1 MLSQDHE
8 CQFRGFAEGAVDA
21 VRAEGVDHVVGQ
33 AEGDELGL
41 LEGEA
46 LVEEAVEVDV
56 EGAAGGF
63 FEEDVLAVA
72 VAEAEDVADDGHD
85 GAGAGVA
92 QAGGEPGRG
101 LGKLVD
107 EPFVEGRGELGEDAV
122 GEDGCFGGGGG
133 RFVEEG
139 AELVVVDGDVFLLV
153 EVEEDVAEGF
163 EVVDPF
169 DEAAF
174 FVKRGDGV
182 GFDVEAPLAG
192 FGVFLQGPVDHG
204 VEFHKPLVFAQVV
217 FGFAEQGVDVP
228 IRPADADPARFLK
241 RIQD

>member
-8 CQFRGFAEGAVDA
+8 GQFRGSAEGAVDA
-21 VRAEGVDHVVGQ
+21 VGAEGVDHVVGQ

-63 FEEDVLAVA
+63 LEEDVLAVA

-92 QAGGEPGRG
+92 QAGGEPGGR
-101 LGKLVD
+101 LGELVD
-107 EPFVEGRGELGEDAV
+107 EPFVEGGWEFGEDAV
-122 GEDGCFGGGGG
+122 GEDGGFGGGGG
-133 RFVEEG
+133 GFVEEG

-169 DEAAF
+169 DEAAL
-174 FVKRGDGV
+174 FV
-182 GFDVEAPLAG
+182 
-192 FGVFLQGPVDHG
+192 
-204 VEFHKPLVFAQVV
+204 
-217 FGFAEQGVDVP
+217 
-228 IRPADADPARFLK
+228 
-241 RIQD
+241 